1 MLTYLIDDDPVSL
14 FLTEQILRL
23 GGLACPIVSFG
34 TAEEALAYLLLRL
47 PAEPPELIFLDLN
60 MPMMNG
66 WMFLMA
72 LAPHAQHLQGRCRIY
87 LLTSSLALAD
97 TDQACD
103 NPLVAGIIHKPLNE
117 EEVQAILTES
127 ATEVKLIESR
137 TTAETKKN
145 PMQAVYGNTDT
156 AFWVE
161 LFPDNEG

>member
-23 GGLACPIVSFG
+23 EGLVCPILAFG

-47 PAEPPELIFLDLN
+47 PTELPELIFLDLN

-72 LAPHAQHLQGRCRIY
+72 LAPHAHLLQGQCRIY

-97 TDQACD
+97 TDQACGH
-103 NPLVAGIIHKPLNE
+103 PLVAGIIHKPLGE
-117 EEVQAILTES
+117 EEIKAILTELAAEPKPTWHGI
-127 ATEVKLIESR
+127 AT
-137 TTAETKKN
+137 TTKMN
-145 PMQAVYGNTDT
+145 SIQAR
-156 AFWVE
+156 
-161 LFPDNEG
+161 